1 MDGQF
6 TIRVKKGNT
15 LIFSFIGSQTV
26 EQKATDTPM
35 KVTLQESSVQV
46 DEVVVTALGI
56 KKEKKALAYSVT
68 EVKSEELNRVKVSNI
83 ANSLVG
89 KVAGVNVVKP
99 ASGVMGS
106 SRITIRGNGSLNGS
120 NQPLYVIDGVPMNN
134 GNYGQAGE
142 WGGFDAGDG
151 ISSINSEDI
160 ESMSVLKGGTA
171 AALYGSR
178 AANGAIVIT
187 TKKGTA
193 GKVRVEYNMSYTKDS
208 PILKNND
215 LQWEY
220 GCGANGMNPDQLAIA
235 TGAGYGMTPEQ
246 AISQLAPTL
255 AKQMSVMSFGSK
267 MDGSNVTQY
276 DGISRPYSPT
286 ARNNFKDF
294 YDNAWSV
301 TNNIAVSGGN
311 EKIQF
316 RVGAGDQRFH
326 DMQPNSKLERNNITL
341 NLTSRMNEHF
351 SLKANIMYVRERAKN
366 RPNLGDI
373 TSNANASLWPLA
385 PNYGL
390 SDMKI
395 TNDDGTEYEVNAQG
409 YVINPLFVVYKNS
422 QKDAKDRIIGSVEVQ
437 YNFTPNWYLR
447 GRAGGDMINRRA
459 ENVTPWGT
467 ARGAVKEG
475 NISNSAEYHGEF
487 NTEAIA
493 GYTNSFK
500 DGLVSVDAFIGWN
513 TMASWSDATSSYGD
527 QFVVPGFNTI
537 NNTKTKSGGH
547 STSESYIN
555 SLFGQA
561 EMSYKSMIYLTL
573 TGRNDWFSAL
583 SYKGKTSPNHIFI
596 PPSD

>member
-1 MDGQF
+1 
-6 TIRVKKGNT
+6 
-15 LIFSFIGSQTV
+15 
-26 EQKATDTPM
+26 
-35 KVTLQESSVQV
+35 
-46 DEVVVTALGI
+46 
-56 KKEKKALAYSVT
+56 
-68 EVKSEELNRVKVSNI
+68 
-83 ANSLVG
+83 
-89 KVAGVNVVKP
+89 
-99 ASGVMGS
+99 
-106 SRITIRGNGSLNGS
+106 
-120 NQPLYVIDGVPMNN
+120 
-134 GNYGQAGE
+134 
-142 WGGFDAGDG
+142 
-151 ISSINSEDI
+151 
-160 ESMSVLKGGTA
+160 
-171 AALYGSR
+171 
-178 AANGAIVIT
+178 
-187 TKKGTA
+187 
-193 GKVRVEYNMSYTKDS
+193 MSYTKDS

-311 EKIQF
+311 EKFSSVLVQVINVF
-316 RVGAGDQRFH
+316 MI
-326 DMQPNSKLERNNITL
+326 MQPNSKLERNNITL

-373 TSNANASLWPLA
+373 TSNANASLWQLA

-547 STSESYIN
+547 STSEV
-555 SLFGQA
+555 
-561 EMSYKSMIYLTL
+561 
-573 TGRNDWFSAL
+573 
-583 SYKGKTSPNHIFI
+583 TST
-596 PPSD
+596 PSSDKPKCLIKA